1 MPRPAVLSSP
11 IAAARLKQGFDTLA
25 QLLSLTLG
33 PSQGVVL
40 SSTEL
45 APRPEILSDA
55 ATIARRMAA
64 LPDPSQDV
72 GAMLLRNMVWR
83 VHEQV
88 GDGGATTAVLAQ
100 AILSHATRYIQA
112 GANPV
117 LIQQGVRQ
125 AAHRAVERLK
135 ALAEPPQGELDF
147 TGVAQAVTGYP
158 ELSRILG
165 ELYDLLG
172 PHAYITIEDYMAPY
186 LERVYVDGGQWKAKL
201 ISPYLVTSPGSGRS
215 VLADASLAV
224 FDGPLTTLEQVQP
237 LLELALKQ
245 KPPHLLLAAHSISGE
260 ALTTL
265 VATHTTHQELKI
277 AGLAMDR
284 VGDKLRSDLQDLALL
299 TGAQLISPETGRQ
312 LQSIQSSDLGRARR
326 SEASSEALFVVGGGG
341 DPAVVRAQIERL
353 QQRASRLPFDDEERQ
368 ELEMRLGR
376 LSGSAAILKIG
387 ALTKSERDVYH
398 QKAEQGVKALRATL
412 EEGVLPGGGASY
424 LHCLAAIEPLTGRK
438 DDTQLGATALARA
451 LEAPFR
457 KILENAQVENPAVQL
472 QQVIEAGP
480 QYTFDAVRKQL
491 TPARQGGILDPEKV
505 LRVALETATSGAIM
519 AISTDTVVL
528 KRKPRISYQP

>member
-40 SSTEL
+40 SSTML
-45 APRPEILSDA
+45 AARPEILSDA

-64 LPDPSQDV
+64 LPDPSRDV
-72 GAMLLRNMVWR
+72 GAMLLRNLVWR

-100 AILSHATRYIQA
+100 AILAQSTSYILA

-117 LIQQGVRQ
+117 QIQQGVRQ
-125 AAHRAVERLK
+125 AARRAVERLK
-135 ALAEPPQGELDF
+135 ELAEPPQGELDF
-147 TGVAQAVTGYP
+147 IGVAQAVTGYP
-158 ELSRILG
+158 ELSQILG
-165 ELYDLLG
+165 ELFDLLG

-186 LERVYVDGGQWKAKL
+186 LERVYLDGGQWKAKL
-201 ISPYLVTSPGSGRS
+201 ISPHLVTSPGSGRS
-215 VLADASLAV
+215 VLADASLAI
-224 FDGPLTTLEQVQP
+224 FAGPVTSLEQVQP
-237 LLELALKQ
+237 LLELALQQ

-265 VATHTTHQELKI
+265 VATHSNHKELKI
-277 AGLAMDR
+277 AALGLDR
-284 VGDKLRSDLQDLALL
+284 AGEKLRTDLQDLALL
-299 TGAQLISPETGRQ
+299 TGARLISPETGRQ
-312 LQSIQSSDLGRARR
+312 LQGIQAADLGRARR
-326 SEASSEALFVVGGGG
+326 TEGSSEALFVVGGGG
-341 DPAVVRAQIERL
+341 NPADVRAQIERL
-353 QQRASRLPFDDEERQ
+353 QQRASQLPFDDEERQ
-368 ELEMRLGR
+368 ELELRLGR

-412 EEGVLPGGGASY
+412 EEGVLPGGGAAY
-424 LHCLAAIEPLTGRK
+424 LHCLAAIEPLTGRE
-438 DDTQLGATALARA
+438 DDVQLGATALARA

-457 KILENAQVENPAVQL
+457 MILKNAQIENPAVYL
-472 QQVIEAGP
+472 NEVIAAGP
-480 QYTFDAVRKQL
+480 KYTFDAVRKQL
-491 TPARQGGILDPEKV
+491 TPARQAGILDPGKI
-505 LRVALETATSGAIM
+505 LRIALETATSGATM

-528 KRKPRISYQP
+528 KRKPRMSYQP